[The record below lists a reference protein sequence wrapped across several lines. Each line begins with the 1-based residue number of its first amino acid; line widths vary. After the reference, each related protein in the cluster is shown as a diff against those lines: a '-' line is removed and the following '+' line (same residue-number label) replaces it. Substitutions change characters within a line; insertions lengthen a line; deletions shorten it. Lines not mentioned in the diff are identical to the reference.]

1 MSANHFT
8 LPPIR
13 LDDLPEKTKDFILAW
28 CNQHNVTPSEA
39 MRQTLEL
46 AAERAGFK
54 PSALTNGTKTEG
66 AGREAALAA

>member
-1 MSANHFT
+1 MSANHLT

-13 LDDLPEKTKDFILAW
+13 LDDLPEKTKDFILAF
-28 CNQHNVTPSEA
+28 CNQHNVTPREA
-39 MRQTLEL
+39 MKQTLDL

-54 PSALTNGTKTEG
+54 PGPVNTITTEG